1 MTEYPVVRNTV
12 LLAASLTCLS
22 GMLQLGVAV
31 ATTSLVLVTGIEG
44 ILGLGPAIF
53 LLAGALSALPAGR
66 LMDRV
71 GRVPVL
77 AGGFGLGVAGCL
89 VTALAC
95 RLGSAVLLIVG
106 FTAVGAAMGIAL
118 LARLAAGDMYPPE
131 RRARGIS
138 LVLFGA
144 VFGAILG
151 PTVFSPLFSHHH
163 LDADALVVPWLAA
176 AGIMVVGLAV
186 VLAVRPDPAVARTD
200 PAAAPQ
206 EPAAPL
212 AEILRRPGVPTA
224 LLGALASF
232 AVMVAVMNLTG
243 YMMVGQ
249 GHMQSDVFPVIS
261 AHIVGMY
268 GLVLVVGD
276 LVDRLGRRVA
286 LVGGLLVMGAST
298 LALAWTESI
307 FSTGVALFGLGLGW
321 SFSYVAA
328 TSELVD
334 LARPVERGRLVGF
347 NDLLSGSTGAA
358 LALLGGLAY
367 SHQGRNS
374 VAIGGAVAVALPA
387 LWIALSGRPPAR
399 PSEAPAPSL
408 VHFRAGGQESAASL
422 SRPE

>member
-1 MTEYPVVRNTV
+1 
-12 LLAASLTCLS
+12 
-22 GMLQLGVAV
+22 MLQLGVAV

-53 LLAGALSALPAGR
+53 LLSGALSAMPAGR

-77 AGGFGLGVAGCL
+77 AGGFALGIAGCC

-95 RLGSAVLLIVG
+95 GIDSAVLLVLG
-106 FTAVGAAMGIAL
+106 FAMIGGAQGIAL
-118 LARLAAGDMYPPE
+118 LARTAAGDMYPPE

-151 PTVFSPLFSHHH
+151 PTVFSPLFAGKD
-163 LDADALVVPWLAA
+163 LDTNALVVPWLAA
-176 AGIMVVGLAV
+176 GGIMAVGLAL
-186 VLAVRPDPAVARTD
+186 VLAVRPDPGKIARRAAGA
-200 PAAAPQ
+200 PAQAPA
-206 EPAAPL
+206 EL
-212 AEILRRPGVPTA
+212 REILRRPGVPTA
-224 LLGALASF
+224 LVGALASF
-232 AVMVAVMNLTG
+232 SVMVAVMNLTG

-276 LVDRLGRRVA
+276 LVDRVGRRVA
-286 LVGGLLVMGAST
+286 LVAGLLVMAGST
-298 LALAWTESI
+298 LALAWTMST
-307 FSTGVALFGLGLGW
+307 FATGVALFGLGLGW

-334 LARPVERGRLVGF
+334 LALPAERGRLIGF

-367 SHQGRNS
+367 SHEGRNS
-374 VAIGGAVAVALPA
+374 VALGGTVAVALPA
-387 LWIALSGRPPAR
+387 LWIALSGSPPASVAE
-399 PSEAPAPSL
+399 P
-408 VHFRAGGQESAASL
+408 VT
-422 SRPE
+422 

>member
-1 MTEYPVVRNTV
+1 
-12 LLAASLTCLS
+12 
-22 GMLQLGVAV
+22 MLQLGVAV

-53 LLAGALSALPAGR
+53 LLAGALSAMPAGR

-77 AGGFGLGVAGCL
+77 AGGFALGIAGCL

-95 RLGSAVLLIVG
+95 GVDSAVLLVIG
-106 FTAVGAAMGIAL
+106 FAAIGGAQGIAL
-118 LARLAAGDMYPPE
+118 LARTAAGDMYPPE

-151 PTVFSPLFSHHH
+151 PTVFSPLFQGHR
-163 LDADALVVPWLAA
+163 LDANALVVPWLAA
-176 AGIMVVGLAV
+176 AGIMVGGLAL
-186 VLAVRPDPAVARTD
+186 VLAVRPDPGRIARSEPGVPKRS
-200 PAAAPQ
+200 PAA
-206 EPAAPL
+206 L
-212 AEILRRPGVPTA
+212 GVILRRPGVPTA

-243 YMMVGQ
+243 FMMVGQ

-276 LVDRLGRRVA
+276 LIDRLGRRVA
-286 LVGGLLVMGAST
+286 LVGGLAVMAGST
-298 LALAWTESI
+298 LALAWTMSV
-307 FSTGVALFGLGLGW
+307 FATGVALFGLGLGW

-334 LARPVERGRLVGF
+334 LALPAERGRLIGF

-367 SHQGRNS
+367 SHAGRNS
-374 VAIGGAVAVALPA
+374 VAVGGAIAVAIPA
-387 LWIALSGRPPAR
+387 LWIALSGAPPA
-399 PSEAPAPSL
+399 PLAEP
-408 VHFRAGGQESAASL
+408 VT
-422 SRPE
+422 

>member
-1 MTEYPVVRNTV
+1 VNDYPVARNTV
-12 LLAASLTCLS
+12 LLAGSLTCLS

-53 LLAGALSALPAGR
+53 LLAGALSAMPAGR

-77 AGGFGLGVAGCL
+77 AGGFGLGIAGCC

-95 RLGSAVLLIVG
+95 GIDSAVLLVIG
-106 FTAVGAAMGIAL
+106 FAAIGGSQGIAL
-118 LARLAAGDMYPPE
+118 LARTAAGDMYPPE

-151 PTVFSPLFSHHH
+151 PTVFSPLFAGRE

-176 AGIMVVGLAV
+176 AGIMVGGLAL
-186 VLAVRPDPAVARTD
+186 VLAVRPDPGSIARAERGAPKQA
-200 PAAAPQ
+200 PAA
-206 EPAAPL
+206 L
-212 AEILRRPGVPTA
+212 LEILRRPGVPTA

-232 AVMVAVMNLTG
+232 SVMVAVMNLTG

-268 GLVLVVGD
+268 GLVLIVGD

-286 LVGGLLVMGAST
+286 LVGGLAVMGVST
-298 LALAWTESI
+298 LALAWTMSV
-307 FSTGVALFGLGLGW
+307 FATGVALFGLGLGW

-334 LARPVERGRLVGF
+334 LALPAERGRLIGF

-367 SHQGRNS
+367 TDAGRNS
-374 VAIGGAVAVALPA
+374 VAVGGAIAVAIPA
-387 LWIALSGRPPAR
+387 LWIALSGRPPA
-399 PSEAPAPSL
+399 PL
-408 VHFRAGGQESAASL
+408 VEPVS
-422 SRPE
+422 

>member
-1 MTEYPVVRNTV
+1 VNDYPVVRNTI
-12 LLAASLTCLS
+12 LLAGSLTCLS

-53 LLAGALSALPAGR
+53 LLAGALSAMPAGR

-71 GRVPVL
+71 GRIPVL
-77 AGGFGLGVAGCL
+77 AGGFGLGIVGCS

-95 RLGSAVLLIVG
+95 GIDSAVLLVTG
-106 FTAVGAAMGIAL
+106 FAAIGGSQGIAL
-118 LARLAAGDMYPPE
+118 LARTAAGDMYPPE

-151 PTVFSPLFSHHH
+151 PTVFSPLFAGRH
-163 LDADALVVPWLAA
+163 LDTGALVVPWLAA
-176 AGIMVVGLAV
+176 AGIMVVGLV
-186 VLAVRPDPAVARTD
+186 LVLAVRPDPGSIARSD
-200 PAAAPQ
+200 PGLPTQAPA
-206 EPAAPL
+206 EL
-212 AEILRRPGVPTA
+212 REILRRPGVRTA

-276 LVDRLGRRVA
+276 LIDRLGRRVA
-286 LVGGLLVMGAST
+286 LVGGLAVMAVST
-298 LALAWTESI
+298 LALAWTMSI
-307 FSTGVALFGLGLGW
+307 FATGVALFGLGLGW

-334 LARPVERGRLVGF
+334 LALPAERGKLIGF

-367 SHQGRNS
+367 SHAGRNS
-374 VAIGGAVAVALPA
+374 VALGGAIAVALPA
-387 LWIALSGRPPAR
+387 LWIALAGSPPA
-399 PSEAPAPSL
+399 PLAEPVA
-408 VHFRAGGQESAASL
+408 
-422 SRPE
+422 

>member
-1 MTEYPVVRNTV
+1 MNGYPVARNTL
-12 LLAASLTCLS
+12 LLASSLAALS

-53 LLAGALSALPAGR
+53 LVAGAASALPAGR
-66 LMDRV
+66 LMDRY

-77 AGGFGLGVAGCL
+77 AGGFGLGAIGCL
-89 VTALAC
+89 LTALAC
-95 RLGSAVLLIVG
+95 GIESGPLLVVGFVAVGSAK
-106 FTAVGAAMGIAL
+106 GIAL
-118 LARLAAGDMYPPE
+118 LARTAAGDMYPPE

-151 PTVFSPLFSHHH
+151 PTVFSPLFAGRE
-163 LDADALVVPWLAA
+163 LDAQALVVPWLAA
-176 AGIMVVGLAV
+176 AGIVAVGVLL
-186 VLAVRPDPAVARTD
+186 VLAVRPDPSLARPLAQDAVE
-200 PAAAPQ
+200 

-212 AEILRRPGVPTA
+212 RELLRRPGVPTA

-232 AVMVAVMNLTG
+232 SVMVAVMNLTG

-261 AHIVGMY
+261 AHVVGMY

-276 LVDRLGRRVA
+276 LIDRVGRRTA
-286 LVGGLLVMGAST
+286 LVGGLAVMGLST
-298 LALAWTESI
+298 LALARTESI
-307 FSTGVALFGLGLGW
+307 MATGVALFGLGLGW

-334 LARPVERGRLVGF
+334 LARPSERGRLIGF
-347 NDLLSGSTGAA
+347 NDLLSGSVGGA

-367 SHQGRNS
+367 THAGRDS
-374 VAIGGAVAVALPA
+374 IALGGAVAVALPA
-387 LWIALSGRPPAR
+387 LWIALSPRPPA
-399 PSEAPAPSL
+399 PLQEAPA
-408 VHFRAGGQESAASL
+408 
-422 SRPE
+422 

>member
-1 MTEYPVVRNTV
+1 MNDYPVARNTV
-12 LLAASLTCLS
+12 LLAGSLTCLS

-53 LLAGALSALPAGR
+53 LLAGALSAMPAGR

-77 AGGFGLGVAGCL
+77 AGGFGLGIVGCC

-95 RLGSAVLLIVG
+95 GIDSAVLLVVG
-106 FTAVGAAMGIAL
+106 FAAIGGAQGIAL
-118 LARLAAGDMYPPE
+118 LARTAAGDMYPPE

-144 VFGAILG
+144 VFGAIIG
-151 PTVFSPLFSHHH
+151 PTVFSPLFAGKE
-163 LDADALVVPWLAA
+163 LDTDALVVPWLAA
-176 AGIMVVGLAV
+176 AGIMVIGLAL
-186 VLAVRPDPAVARTD
+186 VLAVRPDPGKIGRS
-200 PAAAPQ
+200 
-206 EPAAPL
+206 EPTGRPESSAQL
-212 AEILRRPGVPTA
+212 REILRRPGVPTA
-224 LLGALASF
+224 VVGALASF
-232 AVMVAVMNLTG
+232 SVMVAVMNLTG
-243 YMMVGQ
+243 FMMVGQ

-286 LVGGLLVMGAST
+286 LVGGLAVMGVST
-298 LALAWTESI
+298 LALAWTMSV
-307 FSTGVALFGLGLGW
+307 FATGVALFGLGLGW

-334 LARPVERGRLVGF
+334 LALPAERGRLIGF
-347 NDLLSGSTGAA
+347 NDLLSGATGAA

-367 SHQGRNS
+367 TDMGRNS
-374 VAIGGAVAVALPA
+374 VAVGGAIAVAIPA
-387 LWIALSGRPPAR
+387 LWIALSGRPPA
-399 PSEAPAPSL
+399 AL
-408 VHFRAGGQESAASL
+408 VE
-422 SRPE
+422 PVT

>member
-1 MTEYPVVRNTV
+1 VNDYPVARNTI
-12 LLAASLTCLS
+12 LLAGSLTCLS

-53 LLAGALSALPAGR
+53 LLAGALSAMPAGR

-77 AGGFGLGVAGCL
+77 AGGFALGIAGCC

-95 RLGSAVLLIVG
+95 GIDSAVLLVIG
-106 FTAVGAAMGIAL
+106 FAAIGGAQGIAL
-118 LARLAAGDMYPPE
+118 LARTAAGDMYPPE

-151 PTVFSPLFSHHH
+151 PTVFSPLFAGHQ
-163 LDADALVVPWLAA
+163 LDANALVVPWLAA
-176 AGIMVVGLAV
+176 AGIMVGGLV
-186 VLAVRPDPAVARTD
+186 LVLAVRPDPGRIARAD
-200 PAAAPQ
+200 PGIADHAPAA
-206 EPAAPL
+206 L
-212 AEILRRPGVPTA
+212 REILRRPGVPTA

-286 LVGGLLVMGAST
+286 LVGGLAVMGVST
-298 LALAWTESI
+298 LALAWTMSI
-307 FSTGVALFGLGLGW
+307 FATGAALFGLGLGW

-334 LARPVERGRLVGF
+334 LALPAERGRLIGF

-367 SHQGRNS
+367 SHAGRNS
-374 VAIGGAVAVALPA
+374 VAVGGAIAVALPA
-387 LWIALSGRPPAR
+387 LWIALSGSPPA
-399 PSEAPAPSL
+399 PLAEP
-408 VHFRAGGQESAASL
+408 VT
-422 SRPE
+422 

>member
-1 MTEYPVVRNTV
+1 VNEYPVARNTV
-12 LLAASLTCLS
+12 LLAGSLTCLS

-53 LLAGALSALPAGR
+53 LLSGALSAMPAGR
-66 LMDRV
+66 LMDRI

-77 AGGFGLGVAGCL
+77 AGGFGLGIVGCC

-95 RLGSAVLLIVG
+95 GVDSAVLLVLG
-106 FTAVGAAMGIAL
+106 FAMIGGAQGIAL
-118 LARLAAGDMYPPE
+118 LARTAAGDMYPPE

-151 PTVFSPLFSHHH
+151 PTVFSPLFAGKD
-163 LDADALVVPWLAA
+163 LDTDALVVPWLAA
-176 AGIMVVGLAV
+176 GGIMAVGLAL
-186 VLAVRPDPAVARTD
+186 VLAVRPDPGKIGRGVTGAPAQA
-200 PAAAPQ
+200 PAA
-206 EPAAPL
+206 L
-212 AEILRRPGVPTA
+212 REILRRPGVPTA
-224 LLGALASF
+224 LVGALASF
-232 AVMVAVMNLTG
+232 SVMVAVMNLTG

-286 LVGGLLVMGAST
+286 LVAGLVVMAGST
-298 LALAWTESI
+298 LALAWTMST
-307 FSTGVALFGLGLGW
+307 FATGVALFGLGLGW

-334 LARPVERGRLVGF
+334 LALPAERGRLVGF

-374 VAIGGAVAVALPA
+374 VALGGAVAVALPA
-387 LWIALSGRPPAR
+387 LWIALSGSPPA
-399 PSEAPAPSL
+399 PL
-408 VHFRAGGQESAASL
+408 VE
-422 SRPE
+422 PVT

>member
-1 MTEYPVVRNTV
+1 MSEYPVARNTV
-12 LLAASLTCLS
+12 LLAGSLTCLS

-53 LLAGALSALPAGR
+53 LLSGALSAMPAGR

-77 AGGFGLGVAGCL
+77 AGGFALGIAGCCL
-89 VTALAC
+89 TALAC
-95 RLGSAVLLIVG
+95 GVNSAALLVTGFAMIGGSQ
-106 FTAVGAAMGIAL
+106 GIAL
-118 LARLAAGDMYPPE
+118 LARTAAGDMYPPE

-151 PTVFSPLFSHHH
+151 PTVFSPLFAGKE
-163 LDADALVVPWLAA
+163 LDADALVGPWLAA
-176 AGIMVVGLAV
+176 AAIMVVGL
-186 VLAVRPDPAVARTD
+186 VLAVRPDPGKIARQTAGGPAQA
-200 PAAAPQ
+200 PAALRA
-206 EPAAPL
+206 
-212 AEILRRPGVPTA
+212 ILRRPGVPTA
-224 LLGALASF
+224 LVGALASF
-232 AVMVAVMNLTG
+232 SVMVAVMNLTG

-249 GHMQSDVFPVIS
+249 GHAQSDVFPVIS

-286 LVGGLLVMGAST
+286 LVGGLAVMTAST
-298 LALAWTESI
+298 LALAWTMSVLA
-307 FSTGVALFGLGLGW
+307 TGVALFGLGLGW

-334 LARPVERGRLVGF
+334 LALPAERGRLIGF

-367 SHQGRNS
+367 SHEGRNS
-374 VAIGGAVAVALPA
+374 VALGGAVAVALPA
-387 LWIALSGRPPAR
+387 LWIALSGSPPASVAE
-399 PSEAPAPSL
+399 P
-408 VHFRAGGQESAASL
+408 VT
-422 SRPE
+422 

>member
-1 MTEYPVVRNTV
+1 MNDYPVVRNTI
-12 LLAASLTCLS
+12 LLAGSLTCLS

-53 LLAGALSALPAGR
+53 LLAGALSAMPAGR

-71 GRVPVL
+71 GRIPVL
-77 AGGFGLGVAGCL
+77 AGGFALGIVGCL

-95 RLGSAVLLIVG
+95 GIDSAVLLVTG
-106 FTAVGAAMGIAL
+106 FAAIGGSQGIAL
-118 LARLAAGDMYPPE
+118 LARTAAGDMYPPE

-151 PTVFSPLFSHHH
+151 PTVFSPLFAGRE
-163 LDADALVVPWLAA
+163 LDANALVVPWLAA
-176 AGIMVVGLAV
+176 AGIMVGGLIL
-186 VLAVRPDPAVARTD
+186 VLAVRPDPGRIARPD
-200 PAAAPQ
+200 PGAPKH
-206 EPAAPL
+206 PPAPL
-212 AEILRRPGVPTA
+212 REILRRPGVPTA
-224 LLGALASF
+224 LCGALASF

-276 LVDRLGRRVA
+276 LIDRLGRRVA
-286 LVGGLLVMGAST
+286 LVGGLAVMAGST
-298 LALAWTESI
+298 LGLAWTMSV
-307 FSTGVALFGLGLGW
+307 FATGVALFGLGLGW

-334 LARPVERGRLVGF
+334 LALPAERGRLIGF

-367 SHQGRNS
+367 SHEGRNS
-374 VAIGGAVAVALPA
+374 VALGGAVAVALPA
-387 LWIALSGRPPAR
+387 LWIALSGSPPA
-399 PSEAPAPSL
+399 SL
-408 VHFRAGGQESAASL
+408 AEPVT
-422 SRPE
+422 

>member
-1 MTEYPVVRNTV
+1 VNDYPVVRNTI
-12 LLAASLTCLS
+12 LLAGSLTCLS

-53 LLAGALSALPAGR
+53 LLAGALSAMPAGR

-77 AGGFGLGVAGCL
+77 AGGFGLGIAGCC

-95 RLGSAVLLIVG
+95 GIDSAVLLVTG
-106 FTAVGAAMGIAL
+106 FAAIGGSQGIAL
-118 LARLAAGDMYPPE
+118 LARTAAGDMYPPE

-151 PTVFSPLFSHHH
+151 PTVFSPLFAGRE

-176 AGIMVVGLAV
+176 AGIMVVGLSL
-186 VLAVRPDPAVARTD
+186 VLAVRPDPGRIARAD
-200 PAAAPQ
+200 PGVPEHAPAA
-206 EPAAPL
+206 L
-212 AEILRRPGVPTA
+212 REILRRPGVPTA

-276 LVDRLGRRVA
+276 LIDRLGRRVA
-286 LVGGLLVMGAST
+286 LVGGLVVMAGST
-298 LALAWTESI
+298 LALAWTMSI
-307 FSTGVALFGLGLGW
+307 FATGVALFGLGLGW

-334 LARPVERGRLVGF
+334 LALPAERGRLIGF

-367 SHQGRNS
+367 SHTGRNS
-374 VAIGGAVAVALPA
+374 VALGGAIAVAIPA
-387 LWIALSGRPPAR
+387 LWIALSGSPPA
-399 PSEAPAPSL
+399 PLAEP
-408 VHFRAGGQESAASL
+408 VT
-422 SRPE
+422 

>member
-1 MTEYPVVRNTV
+1 MNDYPVARNTV
-12 LLAASLTCLS
+12 LLAGSLTCLS

-53 LLAGALSALPAGR
+53 LLAGALSAMPAGR

-77 AGGFGLGVAGCL
+77 AGGFGLGIAGCC

-95 RLGSAVLLIVG
+95 GIDSAVLLVIG
-106 FTAVGAAMGIAL
+106 FTAIGGAQGIAL
-118 LARLAAGDMYPPE
+118 LARMAAGDMYPPE

-151 PTVFSPLFSHHH
+151 PTVFSPLFAGHE
-163 LDADALVVPWLAA
+163 LDAAALVVPWLAA
-176 AGIMVVGLAV
+176 AGIMVGGLAL
-186 VLAVRPDPAVARTD
+186 VLAVRPDPGRIARSEPGTPTQA
-200 PAAAPQ
+200 PAA
-206 EPAAPL
+206 L
-212 AEILRRPGVPTA
+212 GEILRRPGVPTA
-224 LLGALASF
+224 VIGALASF

-243 YMMVGQ
+243 FMMVGQ

-276 LVDRLGRRVA
+276 LVDRLGRRFA
-286 LVGGLLVMGAST
+286 LVGGLAVMAGST
-298 LALAWTESI
+298 LALAWTMSV
-307 FSTGVALFGLGLGW
+307 FATGVALFGLGLGW

-334 LARPVERGRLVGF
+334 LALPTERGRLIGF
-347 NDLLSGSTGAA
+347 NDLLSGATGAA

-367 SHQGRNS
+367 SDVGRNS
-374 VAIGGAVAVALPA
+374 VAVGGAIAVAIPA
-387 LWIALSGRPPAR
+387 LWIALSGRPPA
-399 PSEAPAPSL
+399 PL
-408 VHFRAGGQESAASL
+408 VE
-422 SRPE
+422 PVT

>member
-1 MTEYPVVRNTV
+1 VNDYPVARNTV
-12 LLAASLTCLS
+12 LLAGSLTCLS

-53 LLAGALSALPAGR
+53 LLSGALSAMPAGR

-77 AGGFGLGVAGCL
+77 AGGFALGIVGCC

-95 RLGSAVLLIVG
+95 GVDSAVLLVLG
-106 FTAVGAAMGIAL
+106 FAMIGGAQGIAL
-118 LARLAAGDMYPPE
+118 LARTAAGDMYPPE

-151 PTVFSPLFSHHH
+151 PTVFSPLFAGKD
-163 LDADALVVPWLAA
+163 LDTGALVVPWLAA
-176 AGIMVVGLAV
+176 GGIMAVGLAL
-186 VLAVRPDPAVARTD
+186 VLAVRPDPSKIAGRAPGAPAQA
-200 PAAAPQ
+200 PAA
-206 EPAAPL
+206 L
-212 AEILRRPGVPTA
+212 REILRRPGVMTA
-224 LLGALASF
+224 LVGALASF
-232 AVMVAVMNLTG
+232 SVMVAVMNLTG

-286 LVGGLLVMGAST
+286 LVGGLVVMGGST
-298 LALAWTESI
+298 LALAWTMST
-307 FSTGVALFGLGLGW
+307 FATGVALFGLGLGW

-334 LARPVERGRLVGF
+334 LALPAERGRLIGF

-374 VAIGGAVAVALPA
+374 VALGGAVAVALPA
-387 LWIALSGRPPAR
+387 LWIALAGSPPA
-399 PSEAPAPSL
+399 SL
-408 VHFRAGGQESAASL
+408 AEPVT
-422 SRPE
+422 

>member
-1 MTEYPVVRNTV
+1 VNDYPVARNTV
-12 LLAASLTCLS
+12 LLAGSLTCLS

-53 LLAGALSALPAGR
+53 LLAGALSAMPAGR

-77 AGGFGLGVAGCL
+77 AGGFGLGIVGCC

-95 RLGSAVLLIVG
+95 GIDSAVLLVVG
-106 FTAVGAAMGIAL
+106 FAAIGGAQGIAL
-118 LARLAAGDMYPPE
+118 LARTAAGDMYPPE

-144 VFGAILG
+144 VLGAILG
-151 PTVFSPLFSHHH
+151 PTVFSPLFAGKE
-163 LDADALVVPWLAA
+163 LDTDALVVPWLAA
-176 AGIMVVGLAV
+176 AGIMVIGLAF
-186 VLAVRPDPAVARTD
+186 VLAVRPDPGKIGRS
-200 PAAAPQ
+200 
-206 EPAAPL
+206 EPTGRPESSAQL
-212 AEILRRPGVPTA
+212 REILRRPGVPTA
-224 LLGALASF
+224 VVGALASF
-232 AVMVAVMNLTG
+232 SVMVAVMNLTG
-243 YMMVGQ
+243 FMMVGQ

-286 LVGGLLVMGAST
+286 LVGGLAVMGVST
-298 LALAWTESI
+298 LALAWTMSV
-307 FSTGVALFGLGLGW
+307 FATGVALFGLGLGW

-334 LARPVERGRLVGF
+334 LALPAERGRLIGF
-347 NDLLSGSTGAA
+347 NDLLSGATGAA

-367 SHQGRNS
+367 TDMGRNS
-374 VAIGGAVAVALPA
+374 VAVGGAIAVAIPA
-387 LWIALSGRPPAR
+387 LWIALSGRPPA
-399 PSEAPAPSL
+399 AL
-408 VHFRAGGQESAASL
+408 VE
-422 SRPE
+422 PVT

>member
-1 MTEYPVVRNTV
+1 MNDYPVVRNTV
-12 LLAASLTCLS
+12 LLAGSLTCLS

-53 LLAGALSALPAGR
+53 LLAGALSAMPAGR

-77 AGGFGLGVAGCL
+77 AGGFALGIAGCC

-95 RLGSAVLLIVG
+95 GIDSAVLLVTG
-106 FTAVGAAMGIAL
+106 FAAIGGAQGIAL
-118 LARLAAGDMYPPE
+118 LARTAAGDMYPPE

-151 PTVFSPLFSHHH
+151 PTVFSPLFAGHE

-176 AGIMVVGLAV
+176 AGIMVGGLAL
-186 VLAVRPDPAVARTD
+186 VLAVRPDPGRIARSEPGAPTQA
-200 PAAAPQ
+200 PAA
-206 EPAAPL
+206 L
-212 AEILRRPGVPTA
+212 GKILRRPGVPTA
-224 LLGALASF
+224 VIGALASF

-243 YMMVGQ
+243 FMMVGQ

-276 LVDRLGRRVA
+276 LVDRLGRRFA
-286 LVGGLLVMGAST
+286 LVGGLVVMAGST
-298 LALAWTESI
+298 LALAWTMTV
-307 FSTGVALFGLGLGW
+307 FATGVALFGLGLGW

-334 LARPVERGRLVGF
+334 LALPAERGRLIGF
-347 NDLLSGSTGAA
+347 NDLLSGATGAA

-367 SHQGRNS
+367 SDVGRNS
-374 VAIGGAVAVALPA
+374 VAVGGAIAVATPA
-387 LWIALSGRPPAR
+387 LWIALSGRPPA
-399 PSEAPAPSL
+399 PL
-408 VHFRAGGQESAASL
+408 VE
-422 SRPE
+422 PVT

>member
-1 MTEYPVVRNTV
+1 VNEYPVARNTV
-12 LLAASLTCLS
+12 LLAGSLTCLS

-53 LLAGALSALPAGR
+53 LLSGALSAMPAGR
-66 LMDRV
+66 LMDRI

-77 AGGFGLGVAGCL
+77 AGGFGLGIVGCC

-95 RLGSAVLLIVG
+95 GVDSAVLLVLG
-106 FTAVGAAMGIAL
+106 FAMIGGAQGIAL
-118 LARLAAGDMYPPE
+118 LARTAAGDMYPPE

-151 PTVFSPLFSHHH
+151 PTVFSPLFAGKD
-163 LDADALVVPWLAA
+163 LDTDALVVPWLAA
-176 AGIMVVGLAV
+176 GGIMAVGLAL
-186 VLAVRPDPAVARTD
+186 VLAVRPDPGKIGRGVTGAPAQA
-200 PAAAPQ
+200 PAA
-206 EPAAPL
+206 L
-212 AEILRRPGVPTA
+212 REILRRPGVPTA
-224 LLGALASF
+224 LVGALASF
-232 AVMVAVMNLTG
+232 SVMVAVMNLTG

-286 LVGGLLVMGAST
+286 LVGGLVVMAGST
-298 LALAWTESI
+298 LGLAWTMST
-307 FSTGVALFGLGLGW
+307 FATGVALFGLGLGW

-334 LARPVERGRLVGF
+334 LALPAERGRLIGF

-367 SHQGRNS
+367 SHEGRNS
-374 VAIGGAVAVALPA
+374 VALGGAVAVALPA
-387 LWIALSGRPPAR
+387 LWIALSGSPPASVAE
-399 PSEAPAPSL
+399 P
-408 VHFRAGGQESAASL
+408 VT
-422 SRPE
+422 

>member
-1 MTEYPVVRNTV
+1 VNDYPVARNTV
-12 LLAASLTCLS
+12 LLAGSLTCLS

-53 LLAGALSALPAGR
+53 LLSGALSAMPAGR

-77 AGGFGLGVAGCL
+77 AGGFALGIVGCC

-95 RLGSAVLLIVG
+95 GVDSAVLLVLG
-106 FTAVGAAMGIAL
+106 FAMIGGAQGIAL
-118 LARLAAGDMYPPE
+118 LARTAAGDMYPPE

-151 PTVFSPLFSHHH
+151 PTVFSPLFAGKD
-163 LDADALVVPWLAA
+163 LDTGALVVPWLAA
-176 AGIMVVGLAV
+176 GGIMAVGLAL
-186 VLAVRPDPAVARTD
+186 VLAVRPDPSKIAGRAPGAPAQA
-200 PAAAPQ
+200 PAA
-206 EPAAPL
+206 L
-212 AEILRRPGVPTA
+212 REILRRPGVMTA
-224 LLGALASF
+224 LVGALASF
-232 AVMVAVMNLTG
+232 SVMVAVMNLTG

-286 LVGGLLVMGAST
+286 LVGGLVVMGGST
-298 LALAWTESI
+298 LALAWTMST
-307 FSTGVALFGLGLGW
+307 FATGVALFGLGLGW

-334 LARPVERGRLVGF
+334 LALPAERGRLIGF

-374 VAIGGAVAVALPA
+374 VALGGAVAVALPA
-387 LWIALSGRPPAR
+387 LWIALSGSPPA
-399 PSEAPAPSL
+399 SL
-408 VHFRAGGQESAASL
+408 AEPVT
-422 SRPE
+422 

>member
-1 MTEYPVVRNTV
+1 
-12 LLAASLTCLS
+12 
-22 GMLQLGVAV
+22 MLQLGVAV

-53 LLAGALSALPAGR
+53 LLAGALSAMPAGR

-77 AGGFGLGVAGCL
+77 AGGFALGVVGCC

-95 RLGSAVLLIVG
+95 GIDSAPLLVTGFAAIGGSQ
-106 FTAVGAAMGIAL
+106 GIAL
-118 LARLAAGDMYPPE
+118 LARTAAGDMYPPE

-151 PTVFSPLFSHHH
+151 PTVFSPLFAGKE

-186 VLAVRPDPAVARTD
+186 VLAVRPDPGRIARSD
-200 PAAAPQ
+200 PGMPDHAP
-206 EPAAPL
+206 APL
-212 AEILRRPGVPTA
+212 REILRRPGVPTA
-224 LLGALASF
+224 LIGALASF
-232 AVMVAVMNLTG
+232 SVMVAVMNLTG

-268 GLVLVVGD
+268 GLVLVVGG

-286 LVGGLLVMGAST
+286 LVSGLAVMAVST
-298 LALAWTESI
+298 LGLAWTMSV
-307 FSTGVALFGLGLGW
+307 FATGVALFGLGLGW

-334 LARPVERGRLVGF
+334 LALPAERGRLIGF

-367 SHQGRNS
+367 SDIGRNS
-374 VAIGGAVAVALPA
+374 VAVGGAIAVAIPA
-387 LWIALSGRPPAR
+387 LWIALSGRPPA
-399 PSEAPAPSL
+399 AL
-408 VHFRAGGQESAASL
+408 VE
-422 SRPE
+422 PVT

>member
-1 MTEYPVVRNTV
+1 VNDYPVVRNTA
-12 LLAASLTCLS
+12 LLAGSLTCLS

-53 LLAGALSALPAGR
+53 LLAGALSAMPAGR

-77 AGGFGLGVAGCL
+77 AGGFGLGIVGCCL
-89 VTALAC
+89 TALAC
-95 RLGSAVLLIVG
+95 GIDSAFLLVTG
-106 FTAVGAAMGIAL
+106 FAAIGGAQGIAL
-118 LARLAAGDMYPPE
+118 LARTAAGDMYPPE

-151 PTVFSPLFSHHH
+151 PTVFSPLFAGKE
-163 LDADALVVPWLAA
+163 LDTDALVVPWLAA
-176 AGIMVVGLAV
+176 GGIMAIGLAL
-186 VLAVRPDPAVARTD
+186 VLAVRPDPGKIGRSD
-200 PAAAPQ
+200 PTGRP
-206 EPAAPL
+206 PASSAPL
-212 AEILRRPGVPTA
+212 REILRRPGVATA
-224 LLGALASF
+224 LVGALASF

-286 LVGGLLVMGAST
+286 LVGGLAVMAVST
-298 LALAWTESI
+298 LGLAWTMSV
-307 FSTGVALFGLGLGW
+307 FATGVALFGLGLGW

-334 LARPVERGRLVGF
+334 LALPAERGRLIGF

-367 SHQGRNS
+367 SDAGRNS
-374 VAIGGAVAVALPA
+374 VAIGGAIAVAIPA
-387 LWIALSGRPPAR
+387 LWIALSGAPPA
-399 PSEAPAPSL
+399 PLAEP
-408 VHFRAGGQESAASL
+408 VT
-422 SRPE
+422 

>member
-1 MTEYPVVRNTV
+1 MNDYPVARNTV
-12 LLAASLTCLS
+12 LLAGSLTCLS

-53 LLAGALSALPAGR
+53 LLAGALSAMPAGR

-77 AGGFGLGVAGCL
+77 AGGFGLGIAGCC

-95 RLGSAVLLIVG
+95 GIGSAVLLVTG
-106 FTAVGAAMGIAL
+106 FAAIGGAQGIAL
-118 LARLAAGDMYPPE
+118 LARTAAGDMYPPE

-151 PTVFSPLFSHHH
+151 PTVFSPLFAGHE

-176 AGIMVVGLAV
+176 AGIMVGGLAL
-186 VLAVRPDPAVARTD
+186 VLAVRPDPGRIARAEPGAPKQA
-200 PAAAPQ
+200 PAA
-206 EPAAPL
+206 L
-212 AEILRRPGVPTA
+212 LEILRRPGVPTA

-286 LVGGLLVMGAST
+286 LVGGLAVMGVST
-298 LALAWTESI
+298 LALAWTMSV
-307 FSTGVALFGLGLGW
+307 FATGVALFGLGLGW

-334 LARPVERGRLVGF
+334 LALPAERGRLIGF

-367 SHQGRNS
+367 TDAGRNS
-374 VAIGGAVAVALPA
+374 VAVGGAIAVAIPA
-387 LWIALSGRPPAR
+387 LWIALSGNPPA
-399 PSEAPAPSL
+399 PLAEPVA
-408 VHFRAGGQESAASL
+408 
-422 SRPE
+422 

>member
-1 MTEYPVVRNTV
+1 MNDYPVARNTV
-12 LLAASLTCLS
+12 LLAGSLTCLS

-53 LLAGALSALPAGR
+53 LLAGALSAMPAGR

-77 AGGFGLGVAGCL
+77 AGGFGLGIAGCC

-95 RLGSAVLLIVG
+95 GIDSAVLLVIG
-106 FTAVGAAMGIAL
+106 FTAIGGAQGIAL
-118 LARLAAGDMYPPE
+118 LARMAAGDMYPPE

-151 PTVFSPLFSHHH
+151 PTVFSPLFAGHE

-176 AGIMVVGLAV
+176 AGIMVGGLAL
-186 VLAVRPDPAVARTD
+186 VLAVRPDPGRIARSEPGTPTQA
-200 PAAAPQ
+200 PAA
-206 EPAAPL
+206 L
-212 AEILRRPGVPTA
+212 GEILRRPGVPTA
-224 LLGALASF
+224 VIGALASF

-243 YMMVGQ
+243 FMMVGQ

-276 LVDRLGRRVA
+276 LVDRLGRRFA
-286 LVGGLLVMGAST
+286 LVGGLAVMAGST
-298 LALAWTESI
+298 LALAWTMSV
-307 FSTGVALFGLGLGW
+307 FATGVALFGLGLGW

-334 LARPVERGRLVGF
+334 LALPAERGRLIGF
-347 NDLLSGSTGAA
+347 NDLLSGATGAA
-358 LALLGGLAY
+358 LALIGGLAY
-367 SHQGRNS
+367 SNVGRNS
-374 VAIGGAVAVALPA
+374 VAVGGAIAVAIPA
-387 LWIALSGRPPAR
+387 LWIALSGRPPA
-399 PSEAPAPSL
+399 PL
-408 VHFRAGGQESAASL
+408 VE
-422 SRPE
+422 PVT

>member
-1 MTEYPVVRNTV
+1 
-12 LLAASLTCLS
+12 
-22 GMLQLGVAV
+22 MLQLGVAV

-53 LLAGALSALPAGR
+53 LLSGALSAMPAGR

-77 AGGFGLGVAGCL
+77 AGGFALGIVGCC

-95 RLGSAVLLIVG
+95 GVDSAVLLVLG
-106 FTAVGAAMGIAL
+106 FAMIGGAQGIAL
-118 LARLAAGDMYPPE
+118 LARTAAGDMYPPE

-151 PTVFSPLFSHHH
+151 PTVFSPLFAGKD
-163 LDADALVVPWLAA
+163 LDTGALVVPWLAA
-176 AGIMVVGLAV
+176 GGIMAVGLAL
-186 VLAVRPDPAVARTD
+186 VLAVRPDPSKIARRAPGAPAQA
-200 PAAAPQ
+200 PAA
-206 EPAAPL
+206 L
-212 AEILRRPGVPTA
+212 REILRRPGVMTA
-224 LLGALASF
+224 LVGALASF
-232 AVMVAVMNLTG
+232 SVMVAVMNLTG

-286 LVGGLLVMGAST
+286 LVGGLVVMGGST
-298 LALAWTESI
+298 LALAWTMST
-307 FSTGVALFGLGLGW
+307 FATGVALFGLGLGW

-334 LARPVERGRLVGF
+334 LALPAERGRLIGF

-374 VAIGGAVAVALPA
+374 VALGGAVAVALPA
-387 LWIALSGRPPAR
+387 LWIALSGSPPA
-399 PSEAPAPSL
+399 SL
-408 VHFRAGGQESAASL
+408 AEPVT
-422 SRPE
+422 

>member
-1 MTEYPVVRNTV
+1 MNGYPVARNTL
-12 LLAASLTCLS
+12 LLASSLAALS

-53 LLAGALSALPAGR
+53 LVAGAASALPAGR
-66 LMDRV
+66 LMDRY

-77 AGGFGLGVAGCL
+77 AGGFGLGAVGCL
-89 VTALAC
+89 LTALAC
-95 RLGSAVLLIVG
+95 GIESGPLLVVG
-106 FTAVGAAMGIAL
+106 FVAVGSAMGIAL
-118 LARLAAGDMYPPE
+118 LARTAAGDMYPPE

-151 PTVFSPLFSHHH
+151 PTVFSPLFAGRE
-163 LDADALVVPWLAA
+163 LDAQALVVPWLAA
-176 AGIMVVGLAV
+176 AGIVAVGVLL
-186 VLAVRPDPAVARTD
+186 VLAVRPDPSLARPLAQDAVE
-200 PAAAPQ
+200 

-212 AEILRRPGVPTA
+212 RELLRRPGVPTA

-232 AVMVAVMNLTG
+232 SVMVAVMNLTG

-261 AHIVGMY
+261 AHVVGMY

-276 LVDRLGRRVA
+276 LIDRVGRRTA
-286 LVGGLLVMGAST
+286 LVGGLAVMGLST
-298 LALAWTESI
+298 LALARTESI
-307 FSTGVALFGLGLGW
+307 IATGVALFGLGLGW

-334 LARPVERGRLVGF
+334 LARPSERGRLIGF
-347 NDLLSGSTGAA
+347 NDLLSGSVGGA

-367 SHQGRNS
+367 THAGRAS
-374 VAIGGAVAVALPA
+374 IALGGAVAVALPA
-387 LWIALSGRPPAR
+387 LWIALSPRPPA
-399 PSEAPAPSL
+399 PLQEAPA
-408 VHFRAGGQESAASL
+408 
-422 SRPE
+422 